1 MPNTEA
7 IPIPVITTRFFGS
20 VTCARTATEALPA
33 TSKRQSLAV
42 SHASGVETQCSAVA
56 RAMAAIIMHIPLL
69 GLADVFCLIRG
80 LLCALL
86 EVSIA
91 KFEPVRFV
99 S

>member
-1 MPNTEA
+1 
-7 IPIPVITTRFFGS
+7 
-20 VTCARTATEALPA
+20 
-33 TSKRQSLAV
+33 
-42 SHASGVETQCSAVA
+42 
-56 RAMAAIIMHIPLL
+56 MAAIIMHIPLL

-91 KFEPVRFV
+91 KFEPVRIV

>member
-1 MPNTEA
+1 
-7 IPIPVITTRFFGS
+7 
-20 VTCARTATEALPA
+20 
-33 TSKRQSLAV
+33 
-42 SHASGVETQCSAVA
+42 
-56 RAMAAIIMHIPLL
+56 MHIPLL

-91 KFEPVRFV
+91 KFEPVRIV